1 MIKFKTKRIAKEY
14 LHPDLS
20 DDLLS
25 IICILSA
32 YCWLEFKKHIT
43 LTCIHRTQE
52 EQDNIY
58 LNSKKHKKQYKLSP
72 WYSVHQFWRGC
83 DIRSKNFTKK
93 ERDKIVTFLNMIT
106 YDTKY
111 KTAIN
116 HTVGLGK
123 HFHIQTKE

>member
-1 MIKFKTKRIAKEY
+1 MIKFKSKRIAKEY
-14 LHPDLS
+14 LSPDLS

-32 YCWLEFKKHIT
+32 YCQLEFKKDIT
-43 LTCIHRTQE
+43 LTGLYRTQE
-52 EQDNIY
+52 EQDKIY
-58 LNSKKHKKQYKLSP
+58 LNSRKHKKQYKLSP

-83 DIRSKNFTKK
+83 DIRSKNFTLK
-93 ERDKIVTFLNMIT
+93 EQKRIMIFLNLIT

-111 KTAIN
+111 KTAKH

-123 HFHIQTKE
+123 HFHLQTKK